1 MDRRLEILKRLPI
14 LFKDIPGIL
23 RVTRNNV
30 AVEEKG
36 RPEIIINDG
45 DETASDQNQKQSVR
59 RSPNVITMTPEI
71 MVYSTGD
78 HETASADLHRIR
90 SEIIKR
96 VYTDTT
102 ISELTG
108 PNGDVYYGG
117 CEVRYA
123 AGRRLEGEMMI
134 TISFSYPLIPA
145 AL

>member
-23 RVTRNNV
+23 RVTRNSV

-45 DETASDQNQKQSVR
+45 DETADDQNQKQSVR

-71 MVYSTGD
+71 MIYSTGD
-78 HETASADLHRIR
+78 NESVSADLHKIR
-90 SEIIKR
+90 SEILKR

-102 ISELTG
+102 IKELTG
-108 PNGDVYYGG
+108 PNGDVHYDG
-117 CEVRYA
+117 CEVRFA
-123 AGRRLEGEMMI
+123 AGRRLEGEMTL